1 MAATQRIVI
10 VGGGLAGAKAAEALR
25 DKGFEGTLTLIGDEE
40 HLPYERPP
48 LSKDYLAGKSD
59 RAALDT
65 HDEDWYPEHHVELL
79 LGKAVTDVD
88 AEAQEVELVD
98 GRRIGFDTLL
108 LATGSHARTLPLP
121 GAGAHGVFTLRR
133 VEDSDAI
140 NTALGASGRLAV
152 IGGGWI
158 GMEVAAN
165 ARERGLDVTVI
176 EAAELPLGAVLGP
189 ELAQVFLDL
198 HREHGV
204 TFHLGASVTEITA
217 VDGRATGVMLGDG
230 THVAAEAVVIGV
242 GAAPNLELAEAAGL
256 DIDNG
261 VLVDSSL
268 RSSNPA
274 IWAIGDIANQEH
286 PVLGGRV
293 RVEHWANALN
303 QPAAAAAAML
313 GDEATYDELPYFF
326 TDQYDL
332 GMEYVGHAPPGSYAQ
347 VVTRGDLKG
356 REFIAFWLDGDDH
369 VLAAMNVNIWDVV
382 DDLKAL
388 ILAKRPVDVT
398 RLTDPQAP
406 LTDLLDSSA

>member
-1 MAATQRIVI
+1 MAVTQRIVI

-25 DKGFEGTLTLIGDEE
+25 DKGFDGTLTLIGDEE

-48 LSKDYLAGKSD
+48 LSKDYLAGKAE
-59 RAALDT
+59 RETLDT
-65 HDEDWYPEHHVELL
+65 HDRDWYSEHHVDLI
-79 LGKAVTDVD
+79 LGKAVTNVDPDV
-88 AEAQEVELVD
+88 QEVELVD
-98 GRRIGFDTLL
+98 GRRIGFDQLL
-108 LATGSHARTLPLP
+108 LATGSRARTLPLP

-140 NTALGASGRLAV
+140 RATLGASARLAV

-176 EAAELPLGAVLGP
+176 EAAALPLGAVLGS

-198 HREHGV
+198 HREHGT
-204 TFHLGASVTEITA
+204 TFQLDASVSEITA
-217 VDGRATGVMLGDG
+217 TDGQATGVRLGDG
-230 THVAAEAVVIGV
+230 THIAADAVLIGV
-242 GAAPNLELAEAAGL
+242 GAQPNLELAESAGL

-261 VLVDSSL
+261 VLVDESL

-274 IWAIGDIANQEH
+274 IWAVGDIANHQH
-286 PVLGGRV
+286 PVLGSRV

-313 GDEATYDELPYFF
+313 GERAPYDELPYFF
-326 TDQYDL
+326 TDQFDL
-332 GMEYVGHAPPGSYAQ
+332 GMEYVGHAPPGSYAR

-356 REFIAFWLDGDDH
+356 REFIAFWLDSDDH
-369 VLAAMNVNIWDVV
+369 VLAGMNVNVWDVV
-382 DDLKAL
+382 DDIKAL
-388 ILAKRPVDVT
+388 ILAKRAVDVGK
-398 RLTDPQAP
+398 LTDPEAP
-406 LTDLLDSSA
+406 LADL